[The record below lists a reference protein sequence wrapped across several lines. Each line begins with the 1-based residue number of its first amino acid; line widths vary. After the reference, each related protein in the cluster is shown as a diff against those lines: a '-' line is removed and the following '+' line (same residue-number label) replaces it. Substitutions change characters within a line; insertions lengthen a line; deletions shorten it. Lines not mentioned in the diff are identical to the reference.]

1 LFPAVLTENAH
12 SIVREQNTTVHLLSQ
27 REMKVSKRRV
37 VTVLDKHGN
46 SQVDAYLHYNNSI
59 KIKKIYA
66 LVYDLVGNEI
76 AKIKEKDFRDVS
88 AVPGGTLYSE
98 SRVKYLEYTPVQ
110 FPYTVEFVYEF
121 TTANTGVIPSWYLQ
135 NNYNESVEK
144 TEYAV
149 HFSEPGLCPEF
160 REFNLEG
167 IEVSTQKS
175 TNSVS
180 FTATGLKPIARESLS
195 PSFEK
200 LVPHI
205 KTRMVNFHYEG
216 VDGRA
221 EDWNSLGKWITDNLL
236 DGQGEL
242 PEATR
247 ARARDLVKGIKDPL
261 EKARIIYEFVQQNT
275 RYISVQ
281 IGIGGVK
288 PISASVVDKVKYGDC
303 KGLSNYT
310 KALLEVAG
318 VPAYYCHVEAGR
330 DKTGFLA
337 DFADL
342 GQGNHVI
349 LAIPDGEG
357 LQWIDC
363 TSTTLPFGFLGDFT
377 DDREVLMVTPEGGRL
392 VRTPAYLNESNYQLT
407 EANLLVTAQ
416 GAIKGTVAISTRG
429 IQYDNHL
436 GLGAKTKD
444 DQIAYYREYWP
455 YINNLMLPSVTTNHD
470 KGAIRFNEQVEIDAL
485 AYAALNG
492 NLMLLAPNV
501 LNRSLYVPDRYRNRE
516 LPFEVSRGFLDEDNF
531 TLKLPAGFRLES
543 MKQEKAIVSEF
554 GEYVFKMEYDKE
566 KHQLAYTRKFLVKA
580 GSYPSEK
587 FDEYREFRKS
597 VTAAD
602 NGQIVLVKNSL

>member
-1 LFPAVLTENAH
+1 MFPAVLTENAH

-247 ARARDLVKGIKDPL
+247 ARARDLVKGITDPL

-587 FDEYREFRKS
+587 YDEYREFRKS

>member
-247 ARARDLVKGIKDPL
+247 ARARDLVKGITDPL
-261 EKARIIYEFVQQNT
+261 EKARIIYDCATFRSMPGLNVT
-275 RYISVQ
+275 VSV
-281 IGIGGVK
+281 
-288 PISASVVDKVKYGDC
+288 
-303 KGLSNYT
+303 
-310 KALLEVAG
+310 
-318 VPAYYCHVEAGR
+318 
-330 DKTGFLA
+330 
-337 DFADL
+337 
-342 GQGNHVI
+342 
-349 LAIPDGEG
+349 
-357 LQWIDC
+357 
-363 TSTTLPFGFLGDFT
+363 
-377 DDREVLMVTPEGGRL
+377 
-392 VRTPAYLNESNYQLT
+392 
-407 EANLLVTAQ
+407 
-416 GAIKGTVAISTRG
+416 
-429 IQYDNHL
+429 
-436 GLGAKTKD
+436 
-444 DQIAYYREYWP
+444 
-455 YINNLMLPSVTTNHD
+455 
-470 KGAIRFNEQVEIDAL
+470 
-485 AYAALNG
+485 
-492 NLMLLAPNV
+492 
-501 LNRSLYVPDRYRNRE
+501 
-516 LPFEVSRGFLDEDNF
+516 
-531 TLKLPAGFRLES
+531 
-543 MKQEKAIVSEF
+543 
-554 GEYVFKMEYDKE
+554 
-566 KHQLAYTRKFLVKA
+566 
-580 GSYPSEK
+580 
-587 FDEYREFRKS
+587 
-597 VTAAD
+597 
-602 NGQIVLVKNSL
+602 